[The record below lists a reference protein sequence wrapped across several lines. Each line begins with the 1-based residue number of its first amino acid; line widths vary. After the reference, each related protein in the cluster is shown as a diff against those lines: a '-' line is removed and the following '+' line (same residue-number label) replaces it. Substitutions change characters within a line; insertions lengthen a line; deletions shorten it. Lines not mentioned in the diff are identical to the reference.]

1 MGTVLVDR
9 YRLIC
14 QNCGVDTEFMIGAGR
29 GDYDAVREARRIHA
43 LESAPRECQSDDK
56 YLTVTKLEVGASAPP
71 TQEPTSPTDPARDP

>member
-56 YLTVTKLEVGASAPP
+56 YLTVTKLEVNCVVVSAPP
-71 TQEPTSPTDPARDP
+71 TQEPT